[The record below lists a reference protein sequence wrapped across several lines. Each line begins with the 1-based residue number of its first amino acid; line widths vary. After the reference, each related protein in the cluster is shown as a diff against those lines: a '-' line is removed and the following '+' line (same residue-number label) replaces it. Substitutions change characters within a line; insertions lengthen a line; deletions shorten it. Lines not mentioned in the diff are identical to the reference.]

1 MIYDVRSLL
10 FAQFLSRKAPLA
22 SGITYMS
29 SSTSTVSNKPIV
41 AIGPTGS
48 A

>member
-1 MIYDVRSLL
+1 MIYDVRSRW

-29 SSTSTVSNKPIV
+29 STSTVSNKPIV